1 MRLSTGLPL
10 LCATCAAAAVLL
22 SWPPGRWV
30 LAVRLG
36 AGAVVDG
43 DAVRRLVAGAGRR
56 LRAGW
61 GGWLPVAVAGGLAPW
76 VATSPVP
83 AVLLATAAGCALAG
97 WRLMNRARA
106 RRAASELAE
115 RVAASLEL
123 LAAELR
129 AGVLPAEAL
138 RNAGDDLPELR
149 QVSEAAGRGGDVA
162 AALDVV
168 ARRPGADDLAQVAAA
183 WRVAERSGAPVAD
196 VLDRVVD
203 AVRSDRDLGRE
214 VRAECASSR
223 ATARLLAVLPVLGLA
238 LGSGLGGDPVHV
250 LTATLPGAS
259 CLAAGCALA
268 LLGLVWVERI
278 VATAEA
284 RR

>member
-1 MRLSTGLPL
+1 MTLTTGLPL
-10 LCATCAAAAVLL
+10 LSAGCAAGAVLL
-22 SWPPGRWV
+22 WWPPARWV
-30 LAVRLG
+30 LSARLG
-36 AGAVVDG
+36 PGAVVDG
-43 DAVRRLVAGAGRR
+43 DAVRRLAAGAGRR
-56 LRAGW
+56 LRSGW
-61 GGWLPVAVAGGLAPW
+61 GGWFPVVLAGGVAPW

-97 WRLMNRARA
+97 WRLAAQARG
-106 RRAASELAE
+106 R
-115 RVAASLEL
+115 RVAAELGARVAATLGL

-129 AGVLPAEAL
+129 AGVLPVEAL
-138 RNAGDDLPELR
+138 QNAADDLPELR
-149 QVSEAAGRGGDVA
+149 HAADAARRGGDVA

-168 ARRPGADDLAQVAAA
+168 ARRPGADDLAEAAAA

-214 VRAECASSR
+214 VRAEVASSR
-223 ATARLLAVLPVLGLA
+223 ATARLLAVLPVLGLG

-250 LTATLPGAS
+250 LTATLPGAI

-268 LLGLVWVERI
+268 LLGLAWVERI
-278 VATAEA
+278 VASAEA